1 MSLCAFIGMLSVL
14 VSLSASAD
22 YYYTLDRGVL
32 TDVQQAKSNWCWAA
46 CAEMAGHYVDP
57 NTDKT
62 QWAVV
67 RYFKGTATEDFP
79 DVGGNIND
87 IAAAIRYVSNDKVTY
102 RTTTDSLRNG
112 DIYNEVVLADRAAIA
127 GMGYYDIGGEYH
139 GHAVLVYG
147 TRHECGVDYVVYSDP
162 AEGKAYREPYND
174 FKNGTGKARLQP
186 FTWEASAYCPW

>member
-1 MSLCAFIGMLSVL
+1 MLSVL